1 MKISKAKAT
10 EIIKNSQGKFITVKF
25 TKKNGEDRTLTGRT
39 GVHQFTTG
47 EGLKYN
53 PDDYGLVNSNN
64 DTIATDPLLSALII
78 FIIGMLFIFIGS
90 RGIASKQF

>member
-10 EIIKNSQGKFITVKF
+10 EIIKNSKGKFIKVKF
-25 TKKNGEDRTLTGRT
+25 TKKNREDRTLTGRT

-53 PDDYGLVNSNN
+53 PDDYGLVNIYDNIN
-64 DTIATDPLLSALII
+64 KGYRMVNLNTLKEVTAQKTTYEVE
-78 FIIGMLFIFIGS
+78 
-90 RGIASKQF
+90 

>member
-10 EIIKNSQGKFITVKF
+10 DLIKSSQGKFITVKF

-39 GVHQFTTG
+39 GVHKYTTG

-53 PDDYGLVNSNN
+53 PDDYGLV
-64 DTIATDPLLSALII
+64 
-78 FIIGMLFIFIGS
+78 
-90 RGIASKQF
+90 GIYDNINKGYRMVNLNTLREVTAQKTTYEVE

>member
-53 PDDYGLVNSNN
+53 PDDYGLVNIYDNIN
-64 DTIATDPLLSALII
+64 KGYRMVNLNTLKEVTAQKTTYEVE
-78 FIIGMLFIFIGS
+78 
-90 RGIASKQF
+90 